1 MALQHCRHS
10 RAFQALCT
18 PLHQT
23 FPIPHHWLHHI
34 ANERRKN
41 DDALSILCLPSSLPG
56 SLPSIHQEESLQEES
71 LAKCEQLVFPQEC
84 DMLLKRQINELQTVI
99 FKENRFFRLI
109 LATQLLFKTWSLNM
123 QI

>member
-84 DMLLKRQINELQTVI
+84 DMLLKRQINEL
-99 FKENRFFRLI
+99 NRFFRLI
-109 LATQLLFKTWSLNM
+109 LTTQLLFKT
-123 QI
+123 

>member
-18 PLHQT
+18 PY
-23 FPIPHHWLHHI
+23 
-34 ANERRKN
+34 

-109 LATQLLFKTWSLNM
+109 LTTQLLFKT
-123 QI
+123 

>member
-41 DDALSILCLPSSLPG
+41 DDALSILCLPSSLP
-56 SLPSIHQEESLQEES
+56 SIHQEESLQEES

-99 FKENRFFRLI
+99 LKENWFFRLI
-109 LATQLLFKTWSLNM
+109 LTTQLLFKT
-123 QI
+123 

>member
-41 DDALSILCLPSSLPG
+41 DDALSILCFPSSLPG

-99 FKENRFFRLI
+99 FKENRFFSLI
-109 LATQLLFKTWSLNM
+109 LTTQLLFKT
-123 QI
+123 